1 MRRIGGREEGN
12 GMMILSRGN
21 DDMYRSFLSLSLFVL
36 PYYNCIIDVHEN
48 EIAKTRPEGFS
59 LHNDDNLTV
68 VTIFPRHYHHHHHTR
83 LSTIC
88 FISFSKL
95 ISPSAVINNSG

>member
-21 DDMYRSFLSLSLFVL
+21 DDMYRSFLSLSLFGL

-48 EIAKTRPEGFS
+48 EWRMTCQEILFFLGFAPAQKQRS
-59 LHNDDNLTV
+59 RN
-68 VTIFPRHYHHHHHTR
+68 I
-83 LSTIC
+83 LSTSQFLSSITFPAC
-88 FISFSKL
+88 K
-95 ISPSAVINNSG
+95 SAFAVS